1 MLFDAQEL
9 NAVQQQAWDDY
20 VAQFDPRITEAILA
34 YVEKLKDFS
43 GDMVFNPWK
52 DEDDAYDVHMAAIF
66 RCQNFMAYLLPRIG
80 RANHM
85 IVAEAVG
92 YQGGRFTG
100 IAITCERMLLDHHH
114 AVSASAVAPIQLWR
128 TSNAESPNIAKGTQ
142 KDKGFNEPTD
152 TVVWSAILEEGLNPY
167 DTILWNIFPF
177 HPHKSK
183 DPLTNRTPSDAELQ
197 VGWDYMK
204 ALLGLHE
211 HCAGLYQNG
220 ASYPLNT
227 INDALNKTETLLGEN
242 VDDASTT
249 AGSDLANKKIATNL
263 PGTKSNP
270 IFAVGRKCAQ
280 VLEQFGVPALALRH
294 PANGGATEYRR
305 NFADAVNKTVK

>member
-9 NAVQQQAWDDY
+9 NAVQQQALDDY
-20 VAQFDPRITEAILA
+20 VVQFDPRITEAVLA

-114 AVSASAVAPIQLWR
+114 AVPASAVAPIQLWR

-204 ALLGLHE
+204 ALLDLHQ

-220 ASYPLNT
+220 ASYP
-227 INDALNKTETLLGEN
+227 
-242 VDDASTT
+242 
-249 AGSDLANKKIATNL
+249 TNL
-263 PGTKSNP
+263 TAQTTDVYDLPGNESTP